1 MHVRERRRSA
11 HLTRQDTMDRKIA
24 VLGTGANGSC
34 VAADLT
40 NAGLDVVLIDQWPA
54 HVEAMRAGGLHITL
68 RQGEIHAKVRAHH
81 LCELAAMHQVFDLV
95 FLVTKAYDTRW
106 HAELIK
112 PYLKPDGFLVGL
124 QNGMMADVI
133 ADVVGASRTLGCV
146 PELSS
151 HCFVPGHVKR
161 NTAPDRTWFALGSFH
176 PSTDGREE
184 EVAAILRHAGKVEIT
199 RKILA
204 AKYMKLVLNAMTLG
218 TIAMT
223 GGELSDRQPEGM
235 QDLMMRLGSEA
246 LEVGKALGHPIVP
259 IFGLTA
265 AEIEG
270 SNNLLMRLVDKVNHD
285 IGPGRGANTTLQDH
299 MKGRRSEVD
308 LINGLVVEEGRKR
321 GIPTPANATLVEVT
335 RRIYMGEL
343 KPDPANLAIAVELL
357 NAKLQ
362 GASP

>member
-1 MHVRERRRSA
+1 
-11 HLTRQDTMDRKIA
+11 MDKKIA

-54 HVEAMRAGGLHITL
+54 HVEAMRANGLRVTL
-68 RQGEIHAKVRAHH
+68 RQGEIRAKVRAYH
-81 LCELAAMHQVFDLV
+81 LCELASMREMFDLV
-95 FLVTKAYDTRW
+95 LLVTKAYDTRW

-112 PYLKPDGFLVGL
+112 PYLKPDGFLIGL
-124 QNGMMADVI
+124 QNAMTAGII
-133 ADVVGASRTLGCV
+133 ADVVGSSRTLGCV

-151 HCFVPGHVKR
+151 YCFVPGEIKR

-176 PSTDGREE
+176 PSTDHRVE
-184 EVAAILRHAGKVEIT
+184 EVATVLRHAGKVEIT

-204 AKYMKLVLNAMTLG
+204 AKYMKLVLNSMTLG

-246 LEVGKALGHPIVP
+246 LKVGEALGHPIVP

-270 SNNLLMRLVDKVNHD
+270 SNNLLMKLVDKVNHD

-299 MKGRRSEVD
+299 MKGRVSEVD
-308 LINGLVVEEGRKR
+308 LINGLVVEEGGKR
-321 GIPTPANATLVEVT
+321 GIPTPANETMVEVT
-335 RRIYMGEL
+335 RRIYLGEL
-343 KPDPANLAIAVELL
+343 KPDPANLKVALQLL

-362 GASP
+362 STSA